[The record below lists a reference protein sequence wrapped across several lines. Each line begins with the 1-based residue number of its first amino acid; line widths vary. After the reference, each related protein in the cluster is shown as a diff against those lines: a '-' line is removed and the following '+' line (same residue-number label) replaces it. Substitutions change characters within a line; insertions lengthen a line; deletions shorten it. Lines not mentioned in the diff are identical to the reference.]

1 MTSFHYREETPRR
14 SRLLTAQMA
23 VVLIAFIVI
32 SVALIIQ
39 GHPTAGTAGII
50 LLVMTALITTID
62 ALRIMR
68 LRKATGCWEIA
79 IDGESFRWSS
89 PNSSLGPTIEIP
101 IKAIKSLVVT
111 NFAWSEVGS
120 DKRYQLDL
128 VDGSHKQLW
137 GWDRAPMDR
146 IMECL
151 KSNGVTS
158 VRKNA

>member
-1 MTSFHYREETPRR
+1 MNSFHYREEMPRR

-39 GHPTAGTAGII
+39 GHPTAGIS

-62 ALRIMR
+62 GLRIMR

-89 PNSSLGPTIEIP
+89 PNPSLGPTIEIP
-101 IKAIKSLVVT
+101 IKVIKSLVVT

-120 DKRYQLDL
+120 DKRYQLVL

-158 VRKNA
+158 VRKND

>member
-39 GHPTAGTAGII
+39 GHPTAGII

-89 PNSSLGPTIEIP
+89 PNPSLGPTIEIP

>member
-39 GHPTAGTAGII
+39 GHPTAGII

-89 PNSSLGPTIEIP
+89 PHPSLGPTIEIP